1 MALFLKPIFHEKIW
15 GGSRLRS
22 FGYNIPSDN
31 IGEVWGISA
40 HPNGSCEIL
49 NGPYQGQTLDQVWN
63 EHRELFGDFPSKDF
77 PLMTKIVDA
86 KKALSVHVHPD
97 DAYAYE
103 NEAGQYGKS
112 ECWYI
117 VDAEKDAE
125 IIYGLNI
132 DTKENAID
140 KLNEAQYESSMFNKV
155 KVKPGEFYFIPAGT
169 IHSIGAGILVYETMQ
184 SSDVTYRVY
193 DYDRENEAGL
203 TRPLSQSK
211 AKDVIEVSNESINI
225 STDTEIV
232 ENHKRIQLV
241 SNDFFTMVKWEI
253 SGTLNYMKPR
263 EFVLVSVLKGQG
275 QVIVDGEVYT
285 LNKGQNFILTSE
297 DLDTIFEG
305 DYELIV
311 SYL

>member
-1 MALFLKPIFHEKIW
+1 MPLFLKPIFHEKIW
-15 GGSRLRS
+15 GGNRLKEL
-22 FGYNIPSDN
+22 GYDLPSDC
-31 IGEVWGISA
+31 IGEAWGISA
-40 HPNGSCEIL
+40 HPNGKCEIL

-63 EHRELFGDFPSKDF
+63 EHRELFGDFPSKEF

-86 KKALSVHVHPD
+86 KEALSVHVHPD

-103 NEAGQYGKS
+103 KENGQYGKS

-117 VDAEKDAE
+117 IDAKEDSE
-125 IIYGLNI
+125 IIYGLSAE
-132 DTKENAID
+132 TKELAID
-140 KLNEAQYESSMFNKV
+140 KLNDGEYNGLFNKV

-193 DYDRENEAGL
+193 DFDREHDSGHKRELDQG
-203 TRPLSQSK
+203 K
-211 AKDVIEVSNESINI
+211 AKDVIEIANENINI
-225 STDTEIV
+225 ATDTEIV
-232 ENHKRIQLV
+232 ENHKRTQLV
-241 SNDFFTMVKWEI
+241 SNDFFTIVKWQI

-263 EFVLVSVLKGQG
+263 EFVLVSVLKGEG
-275 QVIVDGEVYT
+275 QVIIDGEVYD
-285 LNKGQNFILTSE
+285 LNHGQNFILTSD

>member
-1 MALFLKPIFHEKIW
+1 MPLFLKPVLHEKIW
-15 GGSRLRS
+15 GGTKLKSL
-22 FGYNIPSDN
+22 GYDLPAEN
-31 IGEVWGISA
+31 IGEAWGISA
-40 HPNGSCEIL
+40 HSNGKCEVL
-49 NGPYQGQTLDQVWN
+49 NGTYKGQTLDMVWEN
-63 EHRELFGDFPSKDF
+63 HRELFGDFPSQEF

-86 KKALSVHVHPD
+86 KEALSIHVHPD

-103 NEAGQYGKS
+103 NENGQYGKS

-117 VDAEKDAE
+117 IDAEEDAE
-125 IIYGLNI
+125 IIYGV
-132 DTKENAID
+132 NADSKDIAVNQI
-140 KLNEAQYESSMFNKV
+140 NETDYANLFNKV

-169 IHSIGAGILVYETMQ
+169 VHSIGAGVLVYETMQ

-193 DYDRENEAGL
+193 DFGREEIAHHSRGL
-203 TRPLSQSK
+203 DQAK
-211 AKDVIEVSNESINI
+211 AKDVIEVTQENINI
-225 STDTEIV
+225 ATDTEII

-263 EFVLVSVLKGQG
+263 EFVLVSVLKGNG
-275 QVIVDGEVYT
+275 QVIVDGDIYDVT
-285 LNKGQNFILTSE
+285 QGQNFILTSD

-305 DYELIV
+305 NYELII